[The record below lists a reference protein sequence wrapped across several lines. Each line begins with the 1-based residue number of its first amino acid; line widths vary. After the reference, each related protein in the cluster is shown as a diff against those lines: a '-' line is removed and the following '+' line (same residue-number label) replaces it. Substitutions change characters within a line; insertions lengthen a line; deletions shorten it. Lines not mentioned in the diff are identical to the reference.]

1 MAEYETASLAVI
13 ELSVVTSNDN
23 ISIGS
28 FAPGT
33 GCTLKVTFVTGLKI
47 LSMDRVPTGRLGL
60 SLSSDG
66 TYPLPI
72 PIRNSISSL
81 PFELT

>member
-1 MAEYETASLAVI
+1 MASFAVI
-13 ELSVVTSNDN
+13 DPSVVTSKDN

-33 GCTLKVTFVTGLKI
+33 GCILKVTLVTGLKI
-47 LSMDRVPTGRLGL
+47 LSIESVPTGRLGL

-66 TYPLPI
+66 T
-72 PIRNSISSL
+72 
-81 PFELT
+81 